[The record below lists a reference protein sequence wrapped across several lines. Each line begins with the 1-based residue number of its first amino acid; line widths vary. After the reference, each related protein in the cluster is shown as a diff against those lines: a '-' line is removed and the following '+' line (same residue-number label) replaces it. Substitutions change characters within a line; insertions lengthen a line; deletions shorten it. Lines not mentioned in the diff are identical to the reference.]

1 MYLLVLYTE
10 SATNMKTAKKGDKR
24 GVPKKVQKW
33 LYETYV
39 PNMVS
44 LRKGRYLTC

>member
-1 MYLLVLYTE
+1 MYLE
-10 SATNMKTAKKGDKR
+10 SPANMNIAKRGEKR
-24 GVPKKVQKW
+24 GVQKKVQKW

-44 LRKGRYLTC
+44 L